1 MKNLYFDTREMDKK
15 AREKYL
21 LSEELM
27 MENAVLAL
35 KENCLKELES
45 ENLLSIYRPSILIL
59 CGQGNNGADG
69 YALARHLICEKYSIT
84 ICEFGECKTQIG
96 KLQSERAK
104 KIGVNIINLFELDD
118 FIEEKSIDLKLVV
131 DCIFGIGFHGT
142 LPKEIYSAINVIN
155 NLEVKRIACDVPS
168 GLDKFGNV
176 STSVFNADLTVTM
189 GALKYCL
196 FTSNAKDCAGKIV
209 LADLGINQ
217 KNFEN
222 LAFADSY
229 LLEKSDMKLPFRK
242 KQNVNKGNFG
252 HLAISLGEKKG
263 AAVIAGTAALKFGC
277 GLVSLVSKSG
287 EEINNPY
294 ELMCTKEFPSNTN
307 SVCVGMGLGR
317 EENACEKYFDWLL
330 KNKNVPCVL
339 DADSFYSS
347 KIDLFLEQKKF
358 VVLTP
363 HPKEFAVL
371 LKNCGFGD
379 FSVKDVLENS
389 MELVKKFCEKYKDA
403 VLLLKGSSVLI
414 AENSCGKV
422 KIYVNPYGSVALAKA
437 GSGDVL
443 SGMIASLLAQNYDCI
458 QATIT
463 ASLAHSFASQKVQCN
478 FAMSPFDLINLL
490 TDSELSSE

>member
-69 YALARHLICEKYSIT
+69 YALARHLICEKYSVT
-84 ICEFGECKTQIG
+84 VCAFGECKTQIG

-104 KIGVNIINLFELDD
+104 KIGVNIINVYELDN

-142 LPKEIYSAINVIN
+142 LPEEISAAINEIN
-155 NLEVKRIACDVPS
+155 NLEDVKRISCDVPS

-176 STSVFNADLTVTM
+176 NEIVFNADLTVTM

-209 LADLGINQ
+209 LANLGISQ
-217 KNFEN
+217 ENFEN
-222 LAFADSY
+222 LNFADSY
-229 LLEKSDMKLPFRK
+229 LLEKTDMKLPFRK

-277 GLVSLVSKSG
+277 GLVSLVSKSD

-294 ELMCTKEFPSNTN
+294 ELMCAKEFPANTN
-307 SVCVGMGLGR
+307 SVVVGMGLGT

-347 KIDLFLEQKKF
+347 KIDLFLQQKEC

-371 LKNCGFGD
+371 FKNCGFGN
-379 FSVKDVLENS
+379 FTVKEILRNS
-389 MELVKKFCEKYKDA
+389 LELVKKFCEKYKGA
-403 VLLLKGSSVLI
+403 VLLLKGSSVMI

-422 KIYVNPYGSVALAKA
+422 KIYLNPYGSVSLAKA

-443 SGMIASLLAQNYDCI
+443 SGMIGALLAQNYNCV

-478 FAMSPFDLINLL
+478 FAMSPFDLINNFQVL
-490 TDSELSSE
+490 